1 MDNRI
6 IIEMT
11 SIQTVD
17 GQADTNRLTYHG
29 RYQETDG
36 RAILQYMQVDEMGRT
51 RNKLELW
58 DGGCRMTTTGDM
70 GRVMEFIPGKRTSTR
85 MHTPMGCMDMD
96 IVTHAYELDV
106 IKEGEPHMQI
116 LLVYDLYG
124 SGSLL
129 AENRL
134 EVRVQPAEK

>member
-6 IIEMT
+6 LIEMT
-11 SIQTVD
+11 CVQTVD
-17 GQADTNRLTYHG
+17 GQEDTNRLIYHG
-29 RYQETDG
+29 RYQEAEKK
-36 RAILQYMQVDEMGRT
+36 AILQYMQVDEMGRT
-51 RNKLELW
+51 RNKLEVW

-70 GRVMEFIPGKRTSTR
+70 GRVMEFLPGQRTSTQMR
-85 MHTPMGCMDMD
+85 TPMGCMVMD

-106 IKEGEPHMQI
+106 IKEKEPHMQI

-124 SGSLL
+124 GGNLL

-134 EVRVQPAEK
+134 EVRVQPA

>member
-6 IIEMT
+6 LIEMT

-36 RAILQYMQVDEMGRT
+36 KAILQYMQVDEMGRT
-51 RNKLELW
+51 RNTLEVW

-70 GRVMEFIPGKRTSTR
+70 GRVMEFLPGQRTSTQMR
-85 MHTPMGCMDMD
+85 TPMGCMDMD
-96 IVTHAYELDV
+96 IVTRVYELDV
-106 IKEGEPHMQI
+106 VKEKEPHMQI
-116 LLVYDLYG
+116 LLVYDLYAG
-124 SGSLL
+124 GNTL

-134 EVRVQPAEK
+134 EVRVQPA

>member
-6 IIEMT
+6 FIEIT

-17 GQADTNRLTYHG
+17 GQVDTNRLTYHG
-29 RYQETDG
+29 RYQESDG
-36 RAILQYMQVDEMGRT
+36 LAILQYMQVDEMGRT

-70 GRVMEFIPGKRTSTR
+70 GRVMEFLPGQRTSTR
-85 MHTPMGCMDMD
+85 MRTPMGCMDMD

-106 IKEGEPHMQI
+106 IREGESHMQI

-124 SGSLL
+124 GENLL

-134 EVRVQPAEK
+134 EVRVRPA

>member
-6 IIEMT
+6 FIEMT

-17 GQADTNRLTYHG
+17 GQVDTNRLTYHG
-29 RYQETDG
+29 RYQEADG
-36 RAILQYMQVDEMGRT
+36 LAVLQYMQVDEMGRT

-70 GRVMEFIPGKRTSTR
+70 GRVMEFLPGQRTSTR
-85 MHTPMGCMDMD
+85 MRTPMGCMDMD
-96 IVTHAYELDV
+96 IVTHVYELDV
-106 IKEGEPHMQI
+106 IREGESHMQI

-124 SGSLL
+124 GGNLL

-134 EVRVQPAEK
+134 EVRVRPA

>member
-6 IIEMT
+6 LIEMT
-11 SIQTVD
+11 CIQTID

-29 RYQETDG
+29 RYLETEEK
-36 RAILQYMQVDEMGRT
+36 AVLQYMQVDEMGRT
-51 RNKLELW
+51 RNKLEVW
-58 DGGCRMTTTGDM
+58 DGGCCMTTTGDM
-70 GRVMEFIPGKRTSTR
+70 GRVMEFIPGQRTGTQMR
-85 MHTPMGCMDMD
+85 TPMGYMDMD
-96 IVTHAYELDV
+96 IVTHVYELDV

-124 SGSLL
+124 GGNLL

-134 EVRVQPAEK
+134 EIRVQPA